1 VTSTSTAD
9 KAVALHALHE
19 PGRLLILPC
28 AWDVTS
34 ARLLCRLPGVNA
46 LGTTSAGIA
55 AAHGVL
61 DGQVLDVEVAL
72 RAVADIAAAT
82 DLPVSADLEW
92 GYGRTPAQVG
102 DVVTEVLAAGAVGI
116 NLEDVA
122 ADGTSLVDPAE
133 HAARIGSARAAAG
146 RAGIALFVS
155 GRTDVW
161 WRQIPADPAGQFADG
176 VRRLRAYREAGA
188 DSLFAPG
195 FPAATRADPAAA
207 PTEPVEFHALAELAT
222 ALGGAPLHLLASSS
236 LPDRATLIRCG
247 VQRVSTGSALYRTG
261 LAAAAQACAGLVGNT
276 AWPAL
281 APAETLTY
289 GVLATLL
296 SR

>member
-1 VTSTSTAD
+1 MTSTATAA
-9 KAVALHALHE
+9 KAAALHALHE
-19 PGRLLILPC
+19 PGRQLILLC
-28 AWDVTS
+28 AWDVVS
-34 ARLLCRLPGVNA
+34 ARLLSKLPGVNA

-72 RAVADIAAAT
+72 GAIADIVAAT

-102 DVVTEVLAAGAVGI
+102 DVVAEVLTRGAVGI

-122 ADGTSLVDPAE
+122 ADGLGLVDPAE
-133 HAARIGSARAAAG
+133 HAARIAAARAVADQ
-146 RAGIALFVS
+146 AGIPLFIS

-161 WRQIPADPAGQFADG
+161 WRQIPADPAGQFANG

-188 DSLFAPG
+188 DILFAPG
-195 FPAATRADPAAA
+195 FPAATRSDRAAVR
-207 PTEPVEFHALAELAT
+207 TESTEFAALAELAI
-222 ALGGAPLHLLASSS
+222 ALDGAPLHLLASSS
-236 LPDRATLIRCG
+236 LPDRATLIQYG
-247 VQRVSTGSALYRTG
+247 VRRVSTGSAPYRAG
-261 LAAAAQACAGLVGNT
+261 LAATAKACEGLVGDT
-276 AWPAL
+276 GWPAL

-296 SR
+296 GR

>member
-1 VTSTSTAD
+1 MTSTATAD
-9 KAVALHALHE
+9 KAAVLHALHE
-19 PGRLLILPC
+19 PGQLLILPC
-28 AWDVTS
+28 AWDVAS
-34 ARLLCRLPGVNA
+34 ARLLSRLPGVNA
-46 LGTTSAGIA
+46 IGTTSAGIA

-72 RAVADIAAAT
+72 GAVADIAAAT

-102 DVVTEVLAAGAVGI
+102 DVVAEVLAAGAVGI

-122 ADGTSLVDPAE
+122 ADGVSLVDPAE
-133 HAARIGSARAAAG
+133 HAARIAAARAAADQ
-146 RAGIALFVS
+146 AGIALFIS

-161 WRQIPADPAGQFADG
+161 WRQIPADPACQFADG

-195 FPAATRADPAAA
+195 YPAATRADPAVA
-207 PTEPVEFHALAELAT
+207 PEWAEFTALAELAT

-236 LPDRATLIRCG
+236 LPDRATLIRYG
-247 VQRVSTGSALYRTG
+247 VRRVSTGSALYRIG
-261 LAAAAQACAGLVGNT
+261 LAAAAQACEGVVGDT
-276 AWPAL
+276 GWSAL

-289 GVLATLL
+289 GVLAALL
-296 SR
+296 GR